1 MSVRL
6 IEQLLDVLDSQ
17 LQALRPANRESAAR
31 NYNKVNCPRCQR
43 CVLDLS
49 GGKKSGNV
57 SNDFSAT
64 DVFLFFFSCRRG
76 NAHAELMF
84 RSGRMKYT
92 RERELNRL

>member
-49 GGKKSGNV
+49 WKTKKKAEM
-57 SNDFSAT
+57 SAMI
-64 DVFLFFFSCRRG
+64 FQPLMFFFFFQ
-76 NAHAELMF
+76 LQ
-84 RSGRMKYT
+84 K
-92 RERELNRL
+92 RERTCRAYVQVRQNEIY